1 MLSIITAFYNSS
13 RAISELIKCI
23 QKQSNKHFE
32 WIIIDD
38 CSKDEE
44 KNKLLMLMENVSV
57 NVKIEHN
64 AMNLGPGK
72 TRANGL
78 KIVKGDYVVFVDSDD
93 LISEDF
99 VDTILSTFKCTNA
112 QIVAFDYARVNGS
125 KIKRCDKIENLKQG
139 LIQPDKFILY
149 SKSSI
154 CGCAFN
160 KTFLTKYNITFPD
173 LYRYEDWVFNIRAA
187 TRCSGIYYVK
197 RVLYYYIFEPT
208 SLVHSRKYDAGECS
222 IEAFNLIE
230 KELES
235 FDKSI
240 MEVLYSREVLY
251 VNAVSKAKIYSFEQY
266 RAFMNLIKKE
276 KYCSTLKSNGAVTLH
291 QKLIIK
297 LIYLKMYRI
306 LWYGLNLILK

>member
-154 CGCAFN
+154 
-160 KTFLTKYNITFPD
+160 
-173 LYRYEDWVFNIRAA
+173 
-187 TRCSGIYYVK
+187 S
-197 RVLYYYIFEPT
+197 
-208 SLVHSRKYDAGECS
+208 
-222 IEAFNLIE
+222 
-230 KELES
+230 
-235 FDKSI
+235 
-240 MEVLYSREVLY
+240 
-251 VNAVSKAKIYSFEQY
+251 
-266 RAFMNLIKKE
+266 
-276 KYCSTLKSNGAVTLH
+276 
-291 QKLIIK
+291 
-297 LIYLKMYRI
+297 
-306 LWYGLNLILK
+306 